1 MRPSFLEHR
10 TELLQIG
17 EPRKVLVE
25 FSEADLNEELLDL
38 YFSNKKR
45 SGGEDIKAIEINR
58 ERTQAV
64 ITFPDAES
72 MSAWNSMV
80 SINLGVSKNW
90 KSVFVSVEFT
100 MVWPRKKISQRIFKT
115 SYYAQIDRFLF
126 MYIPINNQS
135 NERKL
140 VSCVIGTIRQFSY
153 EKFDQVMKMLW
164 YNLSRYK
171 YIIEQF
177 TNVWKYY
184 GRIYQGMKKL

>member
-1 MRPSFLEHR
+1 MKGKHSMRPSFLEHR

-45 SGGEDIKAIEINR
+45 SGGEDVKAIEINR

-72 MSAWNSMV
+72 MSVWNSMV

-100 MVWPRKKISQRIFKT
+100 MV
-115 SYYAQIDRFLF
+115 
-126 MYIPINNQS
+126 
-135 NERKL
+135 
-140 VSCVIGTIRQFSY
+140 
-153 EKFDQVMKMLW
+153 
-164 YNLSRYK
+164 
-171 YIIEQF
+171 
-177 TNVWKYY
+177 
-184 GRIYQGMKKL
+184 